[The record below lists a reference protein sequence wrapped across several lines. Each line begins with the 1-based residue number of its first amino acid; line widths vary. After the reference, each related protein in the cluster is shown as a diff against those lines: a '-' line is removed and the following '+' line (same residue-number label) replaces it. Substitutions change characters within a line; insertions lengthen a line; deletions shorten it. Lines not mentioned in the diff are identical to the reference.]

1 MAGAR
6 DRGHVRLDP
15 DAHDGEVA
23 LDPLLVGQH
32 RRLQPFGPLERGD
45 LRAGEQ
51 PDALGAVDPADQ
63 CAELL
68 AEDPFQRVL
77 AGKDCGDLQLREL
90 GQGGRHLAADE
101 PHAHHQRTPSRHGL
115 PCLIASHS
123 ATVRR

>member
-1 MAGAR
+1 MLGHGRAR

-15 DAHDGEVA
+15 DAYDGEVA
-23 LDPLLVGQH
+23 PDPLPSASTAAS
-32 RRLQPFGPLERGD
+32 QPGPLGGD

-68 AEDPFQRVL
+68 AEDPFQRVP
-77 AGKDCGDLQLREL
+77 AGKDRGDLHPEL
-90 GQGGRHLAADE
+90 GQEAATSQ
-101 PHAHHQRTPSRHGL
+101 PMNPMPTTNARRPATAS
-115 PCLIASHS
+115 CLIASHS